1 LIKRV
6 FNFLWQLPFMIT
18 GYLFTWLGPVITEIG
33 SMAIFLLQVVK
44 STFQR
49 PFEVREFI
57 IHLYQVGIRSIP
69 VVALAGIFVGAIV
82 SIQFHYA
89 LSQFGAGALQY
100 LGGVTTSGLLRE
112 VGPVLVSVMIAARVG
127 AFITAELGTMK
138 VTEQVDAVRCLGADP
153 IRFLVVPRFLA
164 VTVMIFILT
173 ILGLIIAT
181 AGGALSAYLLT
192 DMGLSKYF
200 ASIRSLSAAW
210 ALSNGM
216 LKSLLFGVLLST
228 VCCYKGLYTEG
239 GSEGVGKA
247 VNSCLVTSSIA
258 IFLVDYIIARMASI
272 TFEVAERFLFFMEIP

>member
-1 LIKRV
+1 MV
-6 FNFLWQLPFMIT
+6 T
-18 GYLFTWLGPVITEIG
+18 GYLFTWLGPVLFEVG
-33 SMAIFLLQVVK
+33 GMLIFLLKVIR
-44 STFQR
+44 SGFRR
-49 PFEVREFI
+49 PFEIRELI
-57 IHLYQVGIRSIP
+57 IQLYQVGVRSIP
-69 VVALAGIFVGAIV
+69 VVGLAGLFVGAIV

-89 LSQFGAGALQY
+89 LSQFGTGTLQY
-100 LGGVTTSGLLRE
+100 LGGVTTSGILRE

-127 AFITAELGTMK
+127 AYITAELGTMK

-153 IRFLVVPRFLA
+153 IQFLVVPRFLA

-181 AGGALSAYLLT
+181 AGGALSAYLLA
-192 DMGLSKYF
+192 DMGLGKYF
-200 ASIRSLSAAW
+200 ASIRSLAAAW

-216 LKSLLFGVLLST
+216 LKSLLFGVVLST

-239 GSEGVGKA
+239 GSEGVGRS

-258 IFLVDYIIARMASI
+258 IFLADYIIARVASI